1 MSDVRTV
8 KESTGKVSVTLSL
21 PVSAMKEIDRY
32 ADEKGIPWRDAM
44 RAALKAGLI
53 VLREADTD
61 RSRHGGVADEDEAPA
76 SIYYLT
82 TLDNGK
88 RRKANV
94 KERMLYYIDQQTEL
108 YGGIAVPTED
118 LAIVVNCCK
127 SAADSALRYL
137 IAEGSIQFVETDAM
151 CGSKH
156 IRRFWTTPSGK
167 ERLESLAVEPRS
179 VDG

>member
-1 MSDVRTV
+1 MRAA
-8 KESTGKVSVTLSL
+8 KEYADKVSVTLSL
-21 PVSAMKEIDRY
+21 PASTMKEIDRY
-32 ADEKGIPWRDAM
+32 ADRKGIPWRDAM
-44 RAALKAGLI
+44 RAALKAGLEA
-53 VLREADTD
+53 LRSVDTG
-61 RSRHGGVADEDEAPA
+61 SNRHDNTAGEDDATM

-82 TLDNGK
+82 ALDNGK

-167 ERLESLAVEPRS
+167 ERLENLEVEPRS
-179 VDG
+179 IDG